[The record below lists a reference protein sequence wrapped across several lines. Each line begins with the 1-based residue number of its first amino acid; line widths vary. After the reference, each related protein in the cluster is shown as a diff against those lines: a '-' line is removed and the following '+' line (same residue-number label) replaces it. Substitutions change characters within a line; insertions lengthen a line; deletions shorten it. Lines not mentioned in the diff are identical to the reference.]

1 MRGTAMGTAERK
13 EMQRDGELMG
23 ETRDISDDYRYRP
36 DRATNHDASRE
47 SPYLQTARRFD
58 ITDISSMRREG
69 VVIVIV
75 VVIVVDDVWRAEV
88 RRERE
93 REKR

>member
-23 ETRDISDDYRYRP
+23 ETRISRTIIVIVQTVLPTTMLLENHLAYKQ
-36 DRATNHDASRE
+36 HDASI
-47 SPYLQTARRFD
+47 LQIFLRCGGGGSNSSSNSSGRRVA
-58 ITDISSMRREG
+58 SG
-69 VVIVIV
+69 GKK
-75 VVIVVDDVWRAEV
+75 
-88 RRERE
+88 RE